1 MRIAVISDIHGNI
14 AALDEVL
21 ADIARRGADVTVN
34 LGDVCASPL
43 WPRETFERLEGLC
56 LPTVRG
62 NHDRWVAE
70 RPRDALSPT
79 LRYEHDQLAPA
90 QRAALGA
97 LPATVALDGG
107 EVLAVHGTP
116 TSDETFLLEQRVDG
130 RMHLSSPGEIAQR
143 LGAVTASLV
152 LCGHS
157 HTQQLAQIPG
167 GPVIVNP
174 GSVGLPNYADGA
186 DAANANAR
194 APHARYAIVTRRNA
208 RWSAELLALAY
219 DWDRAVKRAL
229 ENGRPEWARVYA
241 TGSVLGS
248 EEIS

>member
-1 MRIAVISDIHGNI
+1 MRIAVISDIHGNLV
-14 AALDEVL
+14 ALDEVL
-21 ADIARRGADVTVN
+21 EDIARRGADVTVN
-34 LGDVCASPL
+34 LGDICASPL
-43 WPRETFERLEGLC
+43 WPRETFERLEPLR

-70 RPRDALSPT
+70 KPRDT
-79 LRYEHDQLAPA
+79 LTRTTGYEYDQLRPE

-97 LPATVALDGG
+97 LPVIVALDDGD
-107 EVLAVHGTP
+107 VLAVHGTP
-116 TSDETFLLEQRVDG
+116 TSDETYLLEERVNG
-130 RMHLSSPGEIAQR
+130 RIHLSTPADIKQR
-143 LGAVTASLV
+143 LGPVSASLV

-186 DAANANAR
+186 EARTSNAR
-194 APHARYAIVTRRNA
+194 APHARYAIVTRRNG

-219 DWDRAVKRAL
+219 DWDRAVRRAL
-229 ENGRPEWARVYA
+229 ENDRPEWARVYA
-241 TGSVLGS
+241 TGSVLAPD
-248 EEIS
+248 EIA